1 MDAQINPREFPLGSF
16 YTDFIPWNSL
26 PSSLTIYL
34 TGSEEI
40 EP

>member
-1 MDAQINPREFPLGSF
+1 METQINPREFPLGSL
-16 YTDFIPWNSL
+16 YIDFIPWTSL

-34 TGSEEI
+34 TDGEEI